1 MKSMKL
7 TGIRM
12 MEMMEVPEPVLQN
25 PGDVKIKLLTLGI
38 CGSDVHYYTK
48 GRIGSQIVR
57 YPFAVG
63 HECAGV
69 VAEKGHF
76 VTRIKEGDIIAVE
89 PSMWCGKCD
98 QCLSGRHHTC
108 RNIKF
113 LGCPGQAEGAL
124 SEFIILPETSCF
136 PLPEKLTTDHGA
148 ISEPLSI
155 GIYSVKKAGDI
166 NGKKIAVLGF
176 GPIGMSVTLA
186 AKTAGVGQVFVT
198 DKIDERL
205 AIARKEKVAF
215 TGNPVKE
222 DIVRKIKDV
231 APLGVDIVFECCGQQ
246 EAVDQ
251 AVEILKPGGSV
262 IIVGIPETDRW
273 SLSVDDTRRKELSVQ
288 FIRRQLNCTST
299 ALEMMNNGT
308 IDISN
313 MVTHRFPFE
322 RTKEAFDLVE
332 GYCDG
337 VMKAMIDF

>member
-38 CGSDVHYYTK
+38 CGSDVHYYTRGK
-48 GRIGSQIVR
+48 IGSQVVK

-63 HECAGV
+63 HECAGMV
-69 VAEKGHF
+69 VETGPYVSA
-76 VTRIKEGDIIAVE
+76 VKEGDIIAVE

-124 SEFIILPETSCF
+124 SEYIVMPETSCI
-136 PLPEKLTTDHGA
+136 PLPGKLTADHGA

-155 GIYSVKKAGDI
+155 GIYSVKKAGEI
-166 NGKKIAVLGF
+166 RGKNIAVLGF

-186 AKTAGVGQVFVT
+186 AKSAGAGAVFVT

-205 AIARKEKVAF
+205 AIARKENVAF
-215 TGNPVKE
+215 TANPAKE
-222 DIVRKIKDV
+222 DIVKKIKE
-231 APLGVDIVFECCGQQ
+231 ALPLGVDFIFECCGQQ

-251 AVEILKPGGSV
+251 AVEILKPGGSL
-262 IIVGIPETDRW
+262 IIVGIPDTDRW

-288 FIRRQLNCTST
+288 FIRRQLNCAET
-299 ALEMMNNGT
+299 AIEMMNSGA

-313 MVTHRFPFE
+313 MITHRFSFE
-322 RTKEAFDLVE
+322 QTKEAFDLVE

>member
-1 MKSMKL
+1 
-7 TGIRM
+7 M

-25 PGDVKIKLLTLGI
+25 PGDVKVKLVALGI
-38 CGSDVHYYTK
+38 CGSDVHYYTR
-48 GRIGSQIVR
+48 GRIGSQIVS

-69 VAEKGHF
+69 VTETGHH
-76 VTRIKEGDIIAVE
+76 VTRIKEGEMVAVD
-89 PSMWCGKCD
+89 PSIWCGRCD

-108 RNIKF
+108 RNIRF

-136 PLPEKLTTDHGA
+136 PLPEKLTADHGA

-155 GIYSVKKAGDI
+155 GIYSVKKAGDLS
-166 NGKKIAVLGF
+166 GKKIAVLGF

-186 AKTAGVGQVFVT
+186 AKAAGAGSLFVT

-205 AIARKEKVAF
+205 AVARKEKAAF
-215 TGNPVKE
+215 TGNPAKE
-222 DIVRKIKDV
+222 DIVKKIKDFL
-231 APLGVDIVFECCGQQ
+231 PLGVDVVFECCGQQ

-251 AVEILKPGGSV
+251 AVEILKPGGSI

-288 FIRRQLNCTST
+288 FIRRQVNCTAT
-299 ALEMMNNGT
+299 ALDMMNNGT

-322 RTKEAFDLVE
+322 RTKEAFVLVE
-332 GYCDG
+332 GYCEG